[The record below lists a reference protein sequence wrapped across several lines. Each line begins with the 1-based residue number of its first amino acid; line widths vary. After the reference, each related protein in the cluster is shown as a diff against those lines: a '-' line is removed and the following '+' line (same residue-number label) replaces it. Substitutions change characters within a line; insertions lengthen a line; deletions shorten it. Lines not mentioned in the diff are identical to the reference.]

1 MPRKITDTYINPLKA
16 KAAIVKA
23 YAKTGSYNE
32 IARIINCS
40 SAHIYRLKDGTCWMR
55 EKWYKLIKSI

>member
-1 MPRKITDTYINPLKA
+1 MPRKITDTYIHPE
-16 KAAIVKA
+16 KAARALTKA
-23 YAKTGSYNE
+23 YAKTGSYNK
-32 IARIINCS
+32 ISKIINCS